1 MIMLKAVED
10 LGQVGSVGRFTEMG
24 NVLMRDVFLSQI
36 HLVLFFFSCH

>member
-1 MIMLKAVED
+1 MILLKAVED
-10 LGQVGSVGRFTEMG
+10 LGQVGRVERFTEMG